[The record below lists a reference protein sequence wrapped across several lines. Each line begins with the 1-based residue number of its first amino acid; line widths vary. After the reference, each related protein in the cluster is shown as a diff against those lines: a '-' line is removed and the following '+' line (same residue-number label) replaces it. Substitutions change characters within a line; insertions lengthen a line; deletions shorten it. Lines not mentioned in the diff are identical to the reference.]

1 MLNLFLLVL
10 YFYTYLYISYKLNN
24 CKFQITKE
32 NLFLIVIFTTPY
44 SYWLQLNPFNNL
56 KLIITFI
63 LLTIIIMKTFNKNI
77 ISSLQ
82 ISCFTFI
89 IMMISELLI
98 VVLFTDLLNI
108 SLVIIHSNKMIAFI
122 FNISI
127 YTAAIFIANI
137 RIILNKVFKFKNKIN
152 FNLNGL
158 FTISSIIVVL
168 FNYSLLYIY
177 SRKYL
182 NNKILI
188 LFFILSVFYVIIALS
203 FFYTTSISNKNAEKL
218 KISQDEYFSLKLYSE
233 ITESLIDD
241 ISKFK
246 HDYNNIL
253 FMLNGYI
260 ENNDYTGLK
269 IFFSKEI
276 LPKNKYY
283 IFPKLKKIKDSGFK
297 GLFAAKLSKMINDNI
312 NISLEILN
320 DINSDS
326 IDPLDL
332 CRTIGILLDN
342 AHEAAKNSSEKFI
355 SISLIQDEALSIV
368 ILNSFNG
375 NVNLNDI
382 YKNGYSSKGNNRG
395 IGLYTVKEILTESY
409 PNVLLNT
416 SIEKNT
422 FIQDL
427 YKS

>member
-1 MLNLFLLVL
+1 MLNLFLLIL
-10 YFYTYLYISYKLNN
+10 YFYTCLYISYKLTNY
-24 CKFQITKE
+24 KFRITKE
-32 NLFLIVIFTTPY
+32 IFFIIVVVITPY

-56 KLIITFI
+56 KIIITFI
-63 LLTIIIMKTFNKNI
+63 LLTIIIINTFHKNF

-89 IMMISELLI
+89 IMMVSELLI
-98 VVLFTDLLNI
+98 VVLFTALLNI
-108 SLVIIHSNKMIAFI
+108 SLTIINSNKTITGI

-127 YTAAIFIANI
+127 YITAIFIANI
-137 RIILNKVFKFKNKIN
+137 GVLLNKVIKFKNKIN

-158 FTISSIIVVL
+158 FTISSIIVVI

-177 SRKYL
+177 SSKYL
-182 NNKILI
+182 DNKILI
-188 LFFILSVFYVIIALS
+188 LFFILSVFYVIVALC
-203 FFYTTSISNKNAEKL
+203 FFYTTSISNKNAKNL
-218 KISQDEYFSLKLYSE
+218 KISQDEYSSLKLYSE

-246 HDYNNIL
+246 HDYNNII

-269 IFFSKEI
+269 NFFSKEI
-276 LPKNKYY
+276 LPEPKYY
-283 IFPKLKKIKDSGFK
+283 IFPKLKRIKDSGFK

-312 NISLEILN
+312 NVSLEILN

-332 CRTIGILLDN
+332 CRIIGILLDN
-342 AHEAAKNSSEKFI
+342 AQEAAKNSSEKFI

-375 NVNLNDI
+375 NINLNDI
-382 YKNGYSSKGNNRG
+382 YKNGYSSKGTKRG
-395 IGLYTVKEILTESY
+395 IGLYTVKDLLNNYY

-427 YKS
+427 YIS